1 IDRMISAI
9 IVAAGSGTRMGDK
22 VDKLFLEVANR
33 PIIAHTWD
41 RYDRHEL
48 VTEIVLVVREGQQ
61 TAFGQLASRCN
72 FRKPHRIVVG
82 GAERQDS
89 VWNGLQALSS
99 EADVVAIQDGARP
112 CTSAR
117 VITATLEAAR
127 QNGAAVTAQRMSD
140 TVKQSDDGLFISRHL
155 DRSKFWAV

>member
-1 IDRMISAI
+1 MPVKRNCPPGRLISRSRHSSPNSMGPWASSCVSSTFDPRKIDRMISAI

-89 VWNGLQALSS
+89 VWNGL
-99 EADVVAIQDGARP
+99 
-112 CTSAR
+112 
-117 VITATLEAAR
+117 
-127 QNGAAVTAQRMSD
+127 
-140 TVKQSDDGLFISRHL
+140 
-155 DRSKFWAV
+155 